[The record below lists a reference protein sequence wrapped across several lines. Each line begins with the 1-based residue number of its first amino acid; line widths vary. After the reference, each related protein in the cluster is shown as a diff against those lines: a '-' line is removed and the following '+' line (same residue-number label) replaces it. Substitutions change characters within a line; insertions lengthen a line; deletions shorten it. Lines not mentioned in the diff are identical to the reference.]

1 MAERSVVPGRRAAV
15 VLAVVLVAGLA
26 AWSAGLHQQIVRL
39 VELSEPVIAQHPVG
53 GAFLFVGLA
62 ALSAVLVF
70 FSSILLVPFGVHI
83 WGEAVCFIL
92 LWAGWFL
99 GGVLTYAIGRRLGWP
114 VVRWILSERVAT
126 EYRARIPR
134 SKSFLPVLLVQL
146 ALPSEA
152 VGYLCGLAHVP
163 PLVYFAALAAAELPY
178 ALGTV
183 LLGTA
188 FFRREYAILLAISA
202 GGLFLLGWARWR
214 RKPPRP
220 EG

>member
-1 MAERSVVPGRRAAV
+1 MTERSVVPGRRAAV
-15 VLAVVLVAGLA
+15 VLGVVLLAGLA

-39 VELSEPVIAQHPVG
+39 VELSEPVITRHPVG

-70 FSSILLVPFGVHI
+70 FSSILLVPFGVHV
-83 WGEAVCFIL
+83 WGEAVCFLL

-99 GGVLTYAIGRRLGWP
+99 GGILTYLIGRRFGWP

-134 SKSFLPVLLVQL
+134 SRSFLPVLLVQL
-146 ALPSEA
+146 ALPSDA

-163 PLVYFAALAAAELPY
+163 PLVYLGALAAAELPY

-188 FFRREYAILLAISA
+188 FFRREYVVLLVVSLA
-202 GGLFLLGWARWR
+202 GLGLLGWARWR
-214 RKPPRP
+214 RKSSRP
-220 EG
+220 DT

>member
-1 MAERSVVPGRRAAV
+1 M
-15 VLAVVLVAGLA
+15 LAVVLLAGLV
-26 AWSAGLHQQIVRL
+26 AWSAGLHQQIVSL
-39 VELSEPVIAQHPVG
+39 VELSEPVIARHPVG

-70 FSSILLVPFGVHI
+70 FSSILIVPFGVHV
-83 WGEAVCFIL
+83 WGEAVCFLL

-99 GGVLTYAIGRRLGWP
+99 GGALTYMIGRRYGWP

-134 SKSFLPVLLVQL
+134 SRSFLPVLLVQL

-152 VGYLCGLAHVP
+152 VGYLCGLVHVP
-163 PLVYFAALAAAELPY
+163 PPVYFAALAAAELPY

-188 FFRREYAILLAISA
+188 FFRREYVALLAVSLA
-202 GGLFLLGWARWR
+202 GLLLLGWTRWR
-214 RKPPRP
+214 GRSSRP
-220 EG
+220 ET

>member
-1 MAERSVVPGRRAAV
+1 MTERSAIPGRRAAV
-15 VLAVVLVAGLA
+15 VLAVVLLAGLV

-39 VELSEPVIAQHPVG
+39 VELSEPLIARHPVG

-70 FSSILLVPFGVHI
+70 FSSILIVPFGVHV
-83 WGEAVCFIL
+83 WGEFVCSLL

-99 GGVLTYAIGRRLGWP
+99 GGALTYLIGRRFGWP
-114 VVRWILSERVAT
+114 VVRWMLSERAAT

-134 SKSFLPVLLVQL
+134 SRSFLPVLLVQL

-152 VGYLCGLAHVP
+152 VGYLCGLVHVP
-163 PLVYFAALAAAELPY
+163 PLVYFGALAAAELPY

-188 FFRREYAILLAISA
+188 FFRREYAVLLAISLA
-202 GGLFLLGWARWR
+202 GLSLLGWAWWR
-214 RKPPRP
+214 RRSPRP
-220 EG
+220 ET

>member
-1 MAERSVVPGRRAAV
+1 MTEKSVVPGRRAAV
-15 VLAVVLVAGLA
+15 VLAVVLLAGLV

-39 VELSEPVIAQHPVG
+39 VELSEPVIARHPVG
-53 GAFLFVGLA
+53 GAFLFVALA

-70 FSSILLVPFGVHI
+70 FSSILIVPFGAHV
-83 WGEAVCFIL
+83 WGEAVCFLL

-99 GGVLTYAIGRRLGWP
+99 GGALTYMIGRRFGWP

-134 SKSFLPVLLVQL
+134 SRSFLPVLLVQL

-152 VGYLCGLAHVP
+152 VGYLCGLVHVP
-163 PLVYFAALAAAELPY
+163 PAVYFAALAAAELPY

-188 FFRREYAILLAISA
+188 FFRREYAALLAVSVA
-202 GGLFLLGWARWR
+202 GLVLLGWTRWR
-214 RKPPRP
+214 RRSSRP
-220 EG
+220 KT